1 MSRRVRVVVVVSRRR
16 VGTATGRRVT
26 MAAQTPRVQTQRRL
40 TVSQLVTVRASRALM
55 PHHLLLLLV
64 LKKKMMM
71 V

>member
-1 MSRRVRVVVVVSRRR
+1 
-16 VGTATGRRVT
+16 

>member
-1 MSRRVRVVVVVSRRR
+1 
-16 VGTATGRRVT
+16 
-26 MAAQTPRVQTQRRL
+26 MAAQTPRVQTL